1 MRHMRGIR
9 SERLDHLGIV
19 AGVCQEIG
27 LADYLDAVAGPSE
40 QQVSVGTA
48 TVAMILNGLGFSNR
62 RLYLVSQFFAT
73 KPVEH
78 LLGPGITAEL
88 LHDDCLGRTLDWL
101 HAHDPTTLFAGI
113 SRQARQRFGV
123 AARQVHVDTTSFSV
137 SGEYAPGEDNGDNDD
152 AQVVAVTYGY
162 SRDHREDL
170 KQWMLALAT
179 TRQGDIPL
187 YLQALDGNA
196 SDKVSLVEAVEAL
209 GEQLRGERETPIFVA
224 DSGMYSRENMARL
237 NTAQVR
243 WISRVPET
251 SAEAKAAVLL
261 ADETAWQQ
269 EGGLW
274 WAPVA
279 KTPPGE
285 RWVVGRTTKGVERA
299 RATLARKAEQT
310 RVAWEK
316 ALWHFGAQ
324 RFACAPDAQAALA
337 KQLTKRPEWL
347 TVQAQVVAHPTHTRP
362 GRPRKGALPDG
373 AVWQVE
379 ASVTLEPAALERAAL
394 RQACFLVATNVLL
407 PQLLSDQDLIQTYKE
422 QGSVERGFAFLK
434 DPLFLASSVF
444 VKKPERIVALSLVM
458 VLCLLVYRLAEHR
471 LREQLAATG
480 QMVPNQV
487 SKPTDRPTLRWIF
500 QVFEGVSLLTFPQP
514 GGPPQQDTVGLE
526 PVHEQVLALL
536 GPSYEKLYKL
546 TEETAE

>member
-1 MRHMRGIR
+1 
-9 SERLDHLGIV
+9 
-19 AGVCQEIG
+19 
-27 LADYLDAVAGPSE
+27 
-40 QQVSVGTA
+40 VSVGTA

-101 HAHDPTTLFAGI
+101 YAHDPTTLFAGI
-113 SRQARQRFGV
+113 ARQARQRFGV

-137 SGEYAPGEDNGDNDD
+137 SGEYAPDPEDAEEED

-187 YLQALDGNA
+187 YLHALDGNA

-209 GEQLRGERETPIFVA
+209 GEQLHGEGETPIFVA
-224 DSGMYSRENMARL
+224 DSGLYSRENMARL

-251 SAEAKAAVLL
+251 SVEAKAAVRE
-261 ADETAWQQ
+261 ADAAAWQQ
-269 EGGLW
+269 AGELSF
-274 WAPVA
+274 APVA
-279 KTPPGE
+279 NTPRGE
-285 RWVVGRTTKGVERA
+285 RWVVGRTRQGEERA

-316 ALWHFGAQ
+316 TLWHLSAQ
-324 RFACAPDAQAALA
+324 RFACEPDAQAALA
-337 KQLTKRPEWL
+337 KQLTKLPEWL
-347 TVQAQVVAHPTHTRP
+347 QVEAHLVAHPTHTRR
-362 GRPRKGALPDG
+362 GRPRKDTVPDG
-373 AVWQVE
+373 LRWQVE
-379 ASVTLEPAALERAAL
+379 AQITLDAAVVERAVV
-394 RQACFLVATNVLL
+394 RQACFLVATNVLD
-407 PQLLSDQDLIQTYKE
+407 PQLLADQELIQTYKE
-422 QGSVERGFAFLK
+422 QTSVERGFAFLK

-471 LREQLAATG
+471 LREQLAATA
-480 QMVPNQV
+480 QTVPNQV

-500 QVFEGVSLLTFPQP
+500 QCFEGISLLTFAQP
-514 GGPPQQDTVGLE
+514 GGPPQQAVTELE
-526 PVHEQVLALL
+526 PLHEQVLALL

-546 TEETAE
+546 E

>member
-1 MRHMRGIR
+1 MRQMRGIR

-27 LADYLDAVAGPSE
+27 LVDYLDTLAGSGQ

-78 LLGPGITAEL
+78 LLGPGITADL

-101 HAHDPTTLFAGI
+101 YAHDPTTLFAGI
-113 SRQARQRFGV
+113 ARQARERFGV

-137 SGEYAPGEDNGDNDD
+137 SGDYAAEDKGEEED
-152 AQVVAVTYGY
+152 AQLVAVSYGY

-187 YLQALDGNA
+187 YLHALDGNT

-209 GEQLRGERETPIFVA
+209 GEQLHGEGETPIFVA
-224 DSGMYSRENMARL
+224 DSGLYSAANMARL
-237 NTAQVR
+237 NRAQAR

-251 SAEAKAAVLL
+251 SSEAKAAVRE
-261 ADETAWQQ
+261 ADASAWQQ
-269 EGGLW
+269 EGELSF
-274 WAPVA
+274 APVA
-279 KTPPGE
+279 TTPRGE
-285 RWVVGRTTKGVERA
+285 RWVVGRTRQGEERT
-299 RATLARKAEQT
+299 RATVRRKAEQT
-310 RVAWEK
+310 RGEWEK
-316 ALWHFGAQ
+316 TLWHLGAQ

-337 KQLTKRPEWL
+337 KQLTKLPEWL
-347 TVQAQVVAHPTHTRP
+347 QVQAHLVTHPTHSRQ
-362 GRPRKGALPDG
+362 GRPRNGAAPDG
-373 AVWQVE
+373 AAWQV
-379 ASVTLEPAALERAAL
+379 AATVALDAAALERVAL
-394 RQACFLVATNVLL
+394 RQASFLVATNVVD
-407 PQLLSDQDLIQTYKE
+407 PTVLSDQDLIQTYKE
-422 QGSVERGFAFLK
+422 QTSVERGFAFLK

-444 VKKPERIVALSLVM
+444 VKKRERIVALSLVM

-480 QMVPNQV
+480 QTVPNQV
-487 SKPTDRPTLRWIF
+487 SKPSDRPTMRWIF
-500 QVFEGVSLLTFPQP
+500 QCFEGISLLTFPHS
-514 GGPPQQDTVGLE
+514 GDPPQQVVTELE
-526 PVHEQVLALL
+526 PLHEQVLALL

-546 TEETAE
+546 E